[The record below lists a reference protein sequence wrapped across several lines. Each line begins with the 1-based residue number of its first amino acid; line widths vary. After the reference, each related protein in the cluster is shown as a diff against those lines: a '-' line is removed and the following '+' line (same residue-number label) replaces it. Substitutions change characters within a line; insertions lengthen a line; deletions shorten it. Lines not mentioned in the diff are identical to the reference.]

1 MEDMLENL
9 MFSLNSTM
17 PLFFIMI
24 LGYGL
29 YQKQFLTVGF
39 VSVANKFVFHVT
51 LPVMLFNDLAATD
64 IRSSFDGKFVGFCAV
79 VTTVSIVVIWF
90 LSRLLFKDKS
100 IVGEFVQACYRSS
113 AAILGAAFI
122 QNIYGTSGMSGLMIL
137 GSVPLY
143 NIFAVLILTLE
154 SPHPDGMTEPLG
166 KKLRRSIGNIFRN
179 PTLIAIA
186 LGLLASLVRL
196 PIPTMV
202 TKAMSSLG
210 SMTSPLALLAIG
222 AGFRGKAAL
231 AKIKP
236 TVLATVIK
244 LVILPAIFL
253 PIAVRL
259 GFTDQKLV
267 ALIVMLGSITT
278 PSAYVMAK
286 QMGHEGT
293 LTGSVC
299 AATTVLSAVTLTFW
313 LFWASSGGYIL

>member
-1 MEDMLENL
+1 MLQNL

-24 LGYGL
+24 LGYVL
-29 YQKQFLTVGF
+29 YQKQFLTKSF
-39 VSVANKFVFHVT
+39 VSVANKFVFNIT
-51 LPVMLFNDLAATD
+51 LPVMLFNDLAGTD
-64 IRSSFDGKFVGFCAV
+64 IRSSFDAGYVGFCAV
-79 VTTVSIVVIWF
+79 VTMGSILVIWF
-90 LSRLLFKDKS
+90 LSRWLFQDKS

-154 SPHPDGMTEPLG
+154 CPDSQGITEPLG
-166 KKLRRSIGNIFRN
+166 EKVRRSIGKIFRN

-186 LGLLASLVRL
+186 LGMLASLIHL

-222 AGFRGKAAL
+222 AGFQGKAAL

-236 TVLATVIK
+236 TALAAVIK
-244 LVILPAIFL
+244 LLVLPALFL
-253 PIAVRL
+253 PLAVRL

-267 ALIVMLGSITT
+267 ALLVMLGSITT

-286 QMGHEGT
+286 QMGHVGT

-299 AATTVLSAVTLTFW
+299 AATTVFSAVTLTFW
-313 LFWASSGGYIL
+313 LFWARSGGYIL